1 MIINKRKFEVILIC
15 VTLILSIVRPVN
27 VKAENITT
35 STTETTF
42 PMHVI
47 HKTGDDKENFVIVI
61 MGDGYT
67 VGQQEQ
73 FIEDATNKARGM
85 LTWSPYKEYSDRINI
100 YAMQV
105 VSNESGIGD
114 CFGKSLDTYFN
125 VCAIGKGAGFTNG
138 GTDRAKALR
147 NEIEE
152 KYLDEG
158 ANVGTIHILSNTSGS
173 YGASLNS
180 LFSISTNSTDNSD
193 GTVMTHEIAHSIG
206 GLGDEYERYTTKP
219 NTSDTTDPD
228 KIKWNKLL
236 GFRGIGITMAG
247 TETAFAPSRECM
259 MRWQGQPFCE
269 VCKME
274 LARKLNNSD
283 YVSQPNAIYVAD
295 PEISLPHDRTG
306 TLDRDSEKYRIDEKS
321 IARANGYDLE
331 FRTVVQNMINKE
343 QHLKITFQI
352 LDADG
357 ITVKYSAQKEY
368 MIPALSN
375 SYNPEEARES
385 LSVVLPDVSG
395 LKRGDKFEGK
405 IIDMDSQEVLATDKT
420 ASQSWSTIN
429 IHYQLKSDEGIT
441 EVPNTEMTI
450 VHVPENSLYT
460 LRNPDISG
468 YTCVGNNVDAEQQ
481 LVTGNSTDII
491 YYYEKKSPNGSDGE
505 ENGGEV
511 PPNGGNTPGEVPPSG
526 PDNGENGGE
535 QPPNREPSEEQPSG
549 GNKEENKGE
558 ENKGELPP
566 GNTNDNSNKEDGASN
581 GTNDG
586 NGGEM
591 VPPAENMNPSNDSNS
606 PNDSV
611 PANDSSS
618 SNDSTASED
627 SSSPNDS
634 VPANDSSSSNDS
646 TASKDSSLAND
657 SNNQKRSDIIVSI
670 KAKIGRDSKISN
682 IDYTIKQ
689 QVAKAIKKGKKEDRR
704 VSVEIK
710 CDAGKR
716 KNLALV
722 LKKSTISYLIKQEI
736 KELKFDTG
744 DMCLTMNLKTLKEI
758 SRRIKSDVYL
768 KIQRNNK
775 SILTSKSKKII
786 QNRPIFQISLTG
798 RNKQKIDKFKN
809 GELKVEIYYN
819 RLKNEKKK
827 GLFAYSVNGK
837 GNVSRIAKSYYD
849 SKKKTINFTTRT
861 LGRFAVGYKR

>member
-1 MIINKRKFEVILIC
+1 MIINKRKFEVMLIC

-67 VGQQEQ
+67 AGQQEQ

-105 VSNESGIGD
+105 VSNEAGISD
-114 CFGKSLDTYFN
+114 YFGKRLDTYFN

-193 GTVMTHEIAHSIG
+193 GIVMTHEIAHSIG

-283 YVSQPNAIYVAD
+283 YVSRPNAIYVAD

-306 TLDRDSEKYRIDEKS
+306 TLDRDSDKYRIDEKS
-321 IARANGYDLE
+321 IAKANGYDLE
-331 FRTVVQNMINKE
+331 FRTVVQSMINKE
-343 QHLKITFQI
+343 QHLKITFRI
-352 LDADG
+352 LDSDG

-368 MIPALSN
+368 TIPALSN

-395 LKRGDKFEGK
+395 LKRGDKFDGK

-491 YYYEKKSPNGSDGE
+491 YYYEKKSPNGSDGG
-505 ENGGEV
+505 ENGGEQ
-511 PPNGGNTPGEVPPSG
+511 PPNGGNTSGEVKPSR

-535 QPPNREPSEEQPSG
+535 QPPNGEPSEEQPSG
-549 GNKEENKGE
+549 GNKGE

-566 GNTNDNSNKEDGASN
+566 SNTNDNSNNEDGAYN
-581 GTNDG
+581 GTNS
-586 NGGEM
+586 
-591 VPPAENMNPSNDSNS
+591 SNASI
-606 PNDSV
+606 

-627 SSSPNDS
+627 SSS
-634 VPANDSSSSNDS
+634 SSDS
-646 TASKDSSLAND
+646 TASEDSSLANDSPEAND

-670 KAKIGRDSKISN
+670 KAKIGKDSKISN

-704 VSVEIK
+704 VSVEIR

-809 GELKVEIYYN
+809 GMLKVEIYYN

-861 LGRFAVGYKR
+861 LGRFAVGYKH